1 MEKIDSPVGR
11 AIGAAGMVVVVAVA
25 AYSVAATLD
34 RWPELVIGAWGAALG
49 AGFAINRIAL
59 RETDWPGDDAPAR
72 PAPNRT
78 AGLHHQVCVLF
89 VAITAWR
96 TAVVEH
102 FGWAAAT
109 VACAWAW
116 AWTLSRVAAHLEHAT
131 RADALRAYFRSFLT
145 VAVLLAVAVIYAS
158 VAIESPRL
166 WRPATPA
173 DLQWVVWF
181 AILQFASLPATF
193 LVLRS

>member
-1 MEKIDSPVGR
+1 LEKIDSPVHR

-34 RWPELVIGAWGAALG
+34 RWPDLVIGAWGAALG
-49 AGFAINRIAL
+49 AGLAINRIAL
-59 RETDWPGDDAPAR
+59 RETDWPSEEPADR
-72 PAPNRT
+72 PATKWT
-78 AGLHHQVCVLF
+78 AGLQHQICVLF
-89 VAITAWR
+89 VAIAAWQ

-102 FGWAAAT
+102 FAWAAAT

-116 AWTLSRVAAHLEHAT
+116 AWTLSRVAAQLEHAT
-131 RADALRAYFRSFLT
+131 RMDALRAYFRSFLT
-145 VAVLLAVAVIYAS
+145 VAVLLAVSVIYAS
-158 VAIESPRL
+158 VAIEAPRL

-173 DLQWVVWF
+173 DLQWLVWF